1 MAFDLHEAAPEI
13 PIINAIVYHEKC
25 EDIALSAVL
34 NLEMEGMRYSP
45 ELSPANF
52 HGLSHREWG
61 DNTQVLPF
69 LMETSNII
77 QGRLRGRTDVALILE
92 GNSIR
97 YKQALE
103 SGALR
108 IDYDPEGQPLEMR
121 VGRHVQGFIEI
132 LNAYN
137 EYYEDNAVIIDN
149 LPTYT
154 EILKKGIGY
163 YLN

>member
-1 MAFDLHEAAPEI
+1 
-13 PIINAIVYHEKC
+13 
-25 EDIALSAVL
+25 
-34 NLEMEGMRYSP
+34 
-45 ELSPANF
+45 
-52 HGLSHREWG
+52 
-61 DNTQVLPF
+61 
-69 LMETSNII
+69 METSNII